1 MTLYEEDDDPVAVA
15 GFCGLFGLFRPR
27 SLVLQYH
34 RIWAAAAAAAAPGAA
49 WHAAATGYPSTN
61 PLLPPDA
68 ALQMMQT
75 VGVLPPAAQMQAGG
89 QPAAGYPQE
98 GPVPYGGGAY
108 PQRPANASAVRRWRR
123 HCGPGSGG
131 GDSACRRRVPRSRRR
146 GSRNRVRDRSTRRL
160 RQWRSGRRHF
170 SDHDGHRAA
179 GRGREGQRSAPPPA
193 SFMCS
198 QGGGF
203 VAVSLSSRYLVRWLT
218 SLS

>member
-1 MTLYEEDDDPVAVA
+1 
-15 GFCGLFGLFRPR
+15 
-27 SLVLQYH
+27 
-34 RIWAAAAAAAAPGAA
+34 
-49 WHAAATGYPSTN
+49 
-61 PLLPPDA
+61 
-68 ALQMMQT
+68 LQMMQT
-75 VGVLPPAAQMQAGG
+75 VPSASFLLLPKCRPAASLLQATRRKAQCRTAVAPTRRG
-89 QPAAGYPQE
+89 
-98 GPVPYGGGAY
+98 
-108 PQRPANASAVRRWRR
+108 RPSAVRRWRR

-131 GDSACRRRVPRSRRR
+131 GDSACRRRVPRNRRR